1 VALVEWTA
9 ATVLLVRQISGKK
22 KERLYLRFD
31 FFFNELKKKDFRMPL
46 GQHLFQRKINCFSSS
61 SSSF

>member
-1 VALVEWTA
+1 MALVEWTA

-31 FFFNELKKKDFRMPL
+31 FFFNELKKKGF
-46 GQHLFQRKINCFSSS
+46 
-61 SSSF
+61 

>member
-9 ATVLLVRQISGKK
+9 ATVLLVRKNFRKK

-31 FFFNELKKKDFRMPL
+31 FFFNELKKKGF
-46 GQHLFQRKINCFSSS
+46 
-61 SSSF
+61 